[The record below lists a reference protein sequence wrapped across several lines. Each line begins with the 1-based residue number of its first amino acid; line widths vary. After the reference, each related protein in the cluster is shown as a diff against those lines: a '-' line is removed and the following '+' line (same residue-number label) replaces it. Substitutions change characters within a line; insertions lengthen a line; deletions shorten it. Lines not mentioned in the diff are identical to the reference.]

1 MRFHPALLPVS
12 EDERVRLT
20 GTPVYWI
27 RRPQAWEHLGR
38 PETGIHPSL
47 RSVSIRN
54 NIQPGVPLTC
64 IRPGGPQG
72 HPTADPPRE
81 VEADGGASRMKR
93 LPHSHSLQ
101 GLHVGRPA
109 EVQLRGTRVNE

>member
-81 VEADGGASRMKR
+81 VEADGGAQQNEEAPPQSLTTGVACGEASR
-93 LPHSHSLQ
+93 
-101 GLHVGRPA
+101 GAA
-109 EVQLRGTRVNE
+109 ERDTSE